1 LEPTLPSTSSYAVIG
16 DPVEHSVSPQM
27 QAAAF
32 RASGIDADFRAIHV
46 RREDLPSW
54 VRAAPSTF
62 AGFNITIPHKEAMLE
77 LVDDVSSDARLVGAV
92 NTVACRDG
100 VLAGY
105 NTDLNG
111 MWALLDSL
119 QFEVTGRP
127 TVVFGAGGSSRA
139 VVAAL
144 AARGAT
150 VTVVNQ
156 TVSRAEALSRGL
168 QARSMEVSKPAA
180 TPPSKPPELRAVA
193 SGSKGAFYAVSLAV
207 LMVNCTPLGMAH
219 LRDQT
224 PLPDGVSLDHQPVVI
239 DLVYGGPTALV
250 RRAWRAGCQTFDGI
264 EMLVQQGGASFRI
277 WTGKVPD
284 LDAMR
289 QACRDALEAR

>member
-1 LEPTLPSTSSYAVIG
+1 LSSTSSYAVIG

-32 RASGIDADFRAIHV
+32 RAAGIDADFQAVYV
-46 RREDLPSW
+46 RRDDLPPW

-62 AGFNITIPHKEAMLE
+62 AGFNITIPHKESMLN
-77 LVDDVSSDARLVGAV
+77 LVDDVSADARLVGAV

-100 VLAGY
+100 LLAGY

-111 MWALLDSL
+111 MWALLDTL
-119 QFEVTGRP
+119 HFRVTGRE
-127 TVVFGAGGSSRA
+127 TAVFGAGGSARA

-144 AARGAT
+144 AARGASIT
-150 VTVVNQ
+150 IVNQ
-156 TVSRAEALSRGL
+156 TVSRAEGLIRGL
-168 QARSMEVSKPAA
+168 LARSTEILKPAA
-180 TPPSKPPELRAVA
+180 APGSRAPDLRAVA
-193 SGSKGAFYAVSLAV
+193 SDGKEAFEAVSQAV
-207 LMVNCTPLGMAH
+207 LLVNCTPLGMAH

-224 PLPDGVSLDHQPVVI
+224 PLPDGVSLEHQPVVI
-239 DLVYGGPTALV
+239 DLVYGTPTELV
-250 RRAWRAGCQTFDGI
+250 RRAWRAGCQTIDGT

-277 WTGKVPD
+277 WTGQAPD

-289 QACRDALEAR
+289 EACKNALEVR

>member
-1 LEPTLPSTSSYAVIG
+1 LPSSSSYAVIG
-16 DPVEHSVSPQM
+16 DPVEHSVSPEM

-32 RASGIDADFRAIHV
+32 RASGIDADFRAIQV
-46 RREDLPSW
+46 RREDLSSW
-54 VRAAPSTF
+54 VRAAPSIF
-62 AGFNITIPHKEAMLE
+62 AGFNITIPHKEAMLD
-77 LVDDVSSDARLVGAV
+77 LVDEVSSDARLVGAV

-111 MWALLDSL
+111 MWALLDTL
-119 QFEVTGRP
+119 KFEVTGPP
-127 TVVFGAGGSSRA
+127 TVVFGAGGSARA

-156 TVSRAEALSRGL
+156 TVSRAEALCRGL
-168 QARSMEVSKPAA
+168 QARSMEVFGPAG
-180 TPPSKPPELRAVA
+180 TPTAKFPELRAVPF
-193 SGSKGAFYAVSLAV
+193 SGMDAFDAVSRAAL
-207 LMVNCTPLGMAH
+207 LVNCTPLGMAH

-277 WTGKVPD
+277 WTGQVPE

-289 QACRDALEAR
+289 QACRDTLEAR